1 MAIIK
6 NNQYILARIVGSD
19 QKLAKF
25 KESFPRKVRKTCILT
40 GFRRFYDERDF
51 FSKIRLGQF
60 VPHIDSQL
68 HAKQARAVW
77 TPVDNYVLQVKR
89 DQMWFIS

>member
-1 MAIIK
+1 MK
-6 NNQYILARIVGSD
+6 SFPGPSYQSPLGSD

-68 HAKQARAVW
+68 HAKNRE
-77 TPVDNYVLQVKR
+77 NLKR
-89 DQMWFIS
+89 RF